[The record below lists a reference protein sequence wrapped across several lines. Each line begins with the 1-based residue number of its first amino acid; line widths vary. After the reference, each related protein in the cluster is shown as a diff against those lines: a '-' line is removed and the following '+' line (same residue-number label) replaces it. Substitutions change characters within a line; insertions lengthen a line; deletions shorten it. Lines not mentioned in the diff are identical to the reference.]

1 MSRPSSKPS
10 AKPTSAPLDIKAVL
24 DQCADRLPSSAIK
37 IQILAT
43 VDSILDAVARN
54 EVELSEAEQE
64 LRNILQYLADPAIG
78 CIDESDIDR
87 VIANTLL
94 PARLRQ
100 TMRKMQLGRRRFPFT
115 PTT

>member
-1 MSRPSSKPS
+1 MSKPSVKPS

-24 DQCADRLPSSAIK
+24 DKCSDRLPDPSIK

-64 LRNILQYLADPAIG
+64 LRYILQYLADPAIA
-78 CIDESDIDR
+78 CVDPDDIDR
-87 VIANTLL
+87 IIANTLL

-100 TMRKMQLGRRRFPFT
+100 TMRRMQAGRRRFSLT
-115 PTT
+115 PLT